1 MKKISSLLFFV
12 FILNA
17 SYAQMQPQAEEVRFP
32 ELYLTVERPVRWQM
46 SIAGGEEC

>member
-17 SYAQMQPQAEEVRFP
+17 SYAQMQPRKKSVFP
-32 ELYLTVERPVRWQM
+32 ELSLTVERPVRWQM